1 MANHETYEI
10 NESLPMEIV
19 LKEESYAVMGACFEV
34 YKEKG
39 PGFVEPI
46 YHECLEIEFGSRSLP
61 AVSKPRL
68 EIAYKGVKLKHGPE
82 PDFVCFGKM
91 ILEIKAVK
99 ALCDE
104 HRAQLLSYLKA
115 TGFELGVL
123 VNFCGQ
129 EELEWERIVRTDD
142 PQKYSPISEAPQLQ
156 S

>member
-1 MANHETYEI
+1 MQ
-10 NESLPMEIV
+10 IV

-34 YKEKG
+34 YGDKG

-46 YHECLEIEFGSRSLP
+46 YHECLEIEFERAKLS

-68 EIAYKGVKLKHGPE
+68 QIAYKGRVLKHGPE
-82 PDFVCFGKM
+82 PDVCFGKL
-91 ILEIKAVK
+91 ILEIKAVR

-104 HRAQLLSYLKA
+104 HRAQFLSYLKA
-115 TGFELGVL
+115 TGFELGLL

-129 EELEWERIVRTDD
+129 GELEWERLLRTDD
-142 PQKYSPISEAPQLQ
+142 PKKYAPDPESPRFQ